1 MSKFIGYNDDN
12 TDDIEEGVDHLMT
25 PIITR
30 EPKTISRFFLK
41 SNTNK
46 MKSLK
51 TQAKTSSRVYNVK
64 L

>member
-1 MSKFIGYNDDN
+1 
-12 TDDIEEGVDHLMT
+12 MT
-25 PIITR
+25 PIINR

-41 SNTNK
+41 SNVSK

-51 TQAKTSSRVYNVK
+51 TQAKLSSRVYNVK